1 MIYLEIGASM
11 ASIVASVA
19 TIVSCLKTRKKRIRL
34 KRLTSTTNPKIERHL
49 FQQVSFLL
57 L

>member
-19 TIVSCLKTRKKRIRL
+19 TIVSCLKTRKKED
-34 KRLTSTTNPKIERHL
+34 SPKKPVKHNE
-49 FQQVSFLL
+49 S
-57 L
+57 